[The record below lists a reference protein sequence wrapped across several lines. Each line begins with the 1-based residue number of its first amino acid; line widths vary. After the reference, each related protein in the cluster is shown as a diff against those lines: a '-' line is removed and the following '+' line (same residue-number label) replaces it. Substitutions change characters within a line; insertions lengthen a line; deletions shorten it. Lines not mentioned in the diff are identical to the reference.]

1 VTTDTGKMRIFQIG
15 FNRCGTSSFAYFFNK
30 NGLRASHW
38 QNGTVAAAI
47 ETARIEGKPLLTYT
61 GKYQVYTDMELMDL
75 STISRKFWNRSAIRK
90 LLRVLD
96 PENGLAPIYAYK
108 HFKVLDEQYPGSKFI
123 LNVRD
128 MERWVASRFRF
139 SKQRYRSC
147 LHGDHYHGSDEEL
160 AECWRSDWRSHI
172 SNVKEYF
179 ADRPD
184 DLLIFDIE
192 TDGVEKIID
201 FFSMLKLDP
210 GHWKQRNASSK
221 SST

>member
-1 VTTDTGKMRIFQIG
+1 MTETADKMRIFQIG
-15 FNRCGTSSFAYFFNK
+15 FNRCGTSSFAYFFK
-30 NGLRASHW
+30 RNGFAASHW
-38 QNGTVAAAI
+38 QNGTIAAAI
-47 ETARIEGKPLLTYT
+47 ERARIEGLPLLTYT
-61 GKYQVYTDMELMDL
+61 DKYQVYTDMELMDL
-75 STISRKFWNRSAIRK
+75 STISGKFWKRSAIRK

-96 PENGLAPIYAYK
+96 PKKGLAPIYAYK
-108 HFKVLDEQYPGSKFI
+108 HFKILDEQYPGSKFI

-147 LHGDHYHGSDEEL
+147 LHGDHYHGTDEEL
-160 AECWRSDWRSHI
+160 AQCWRSDWRSHI
-172 SNVKEYF
+172 ANVKEYF

-201 FFSMLKLDP
+201 FFSMLELDP
-210 GHWKQRNASSK
+210 VHWKQRNASSK